1 MDEFING
8 LNKKLGKDVLYIVPC
23 GQAVIALREK
33 IIAGQAPG
41 IKTQNDLFLDAIG
54 HPKPPLQVLAVYCHF
69 AATYQRTPVGLPV
82 PAVLAKTN
90 NAEAEKLNRLLQ
102 EIAWKAVTD
111 HPMSGVKGK

>member
-1 MDEFING
+1 
-8 LNKKLGKDVLYIVPC
+8 
-23 GQAVIALREK
+23 
-33 IIAGQAPG
+33 
-41 IKTQNDLFLDAIG
+41 
-54 HPKPPLQVLAVYCHF
+54 
-69 AATYQRTPVGLPV
+69 LPV